1 MRCDHLSDIA
11 TRQVPDR
18 QNSPGETSSGRKP
31 EHPGPRHTAG
41 RSAPA
46 SGQAHRSLAPIPVRY
61 MSVDTATRRRA
72 ALQGDTPQRTHNQHG
87 DGMRAQRKAS
97 AWRSHQSPEGHGGC
111 SGDVLPVWSVLACH
125 RADPRRD
132 VPALLDRRPDDAA
145 PPAPAQHADQPGL
158 RPGHPERPA
167 ERKPSIG
174 GRGHGPVLPTHRHLP
189 ARNPGPPLTKCRPR
203 GHGWLRRALARQA
216 ASAVPRTAPS
226 AETAFL
232 RFPVR
237 RLTAPQPFHQA
248 ASRLRPAHRRPLQ
261 VPGDAPDPVL
271 PGVGIPERDSNLT
284 IDTGSGALEVRGRS
298 SADN

>member
-1 MRCDHLSDIA
+1 
-11 TRQVPDR
+11 
-18 QNSPGETSSGRKP
+18 
-31 EHPGPRHTAG
+31 
-41 RSAPA
+41 
-46 SGQAHRSLAPIPVRY
+46 
-61 MSVDTATRRRA
+61 
-72 ALQGDTPQRTHNQHG
+72 
-87 DGMRAQRKAS
+87 MRAQRKAS
-97 AWRSHQSPEGHGGC
+97 AWRSHQSSEGHGGC

-237 RLTAPQPFHQA
+237 RLNRSSTVPPGSITAPSCPSTPA
-248 ASRLRPAHRRPLQ
+248 PGPGRCSRSRTTRSRH
-261 VPGDAPDPVL
+261 
-271 PGVGIPERDSNLT
+271 
-284 IDTGSGALEVRGRS
+284 SGAGQQP
-298 SADN
+298 DH